1 MKIILNKVN
10 KTIGLLHRLQNILPR
25 SAMLTIY
32 KTFIRPQ
39 LDYGDIIYDQTY
51 NASFHQKLELLQYN
65 ACLTI
70 TGAIEVFQMKN
81 YIKNYNPGQNIW
93 NRTEKSSETEQGKK
107 FLISTFAWFLIA
119 IAQV

>member
-1 MKIILNKVN
+1 
-10 KTIGLLHRLQNILPR
+10 
-25 SAMLTIY
+25 MLTIY
-32 KTFIRPQ
+32 KTFIRPH

-51 NASFHQKLELLQYN
+51 NALFHQKLELLQYN

-93 NRTEKSSETEQGKK
+93 NRIEKSSETEQGKK

>member
-1 MKIILNKVN
+1 
-10 KTIGLLHRLQNILPR
+10 
-25 SAMLTIY
+25 MLTIY
-32 KTFIRPQ
+32 KTFIRPH

-51 NASFHQKLELLQYN
+51 NTSFHQKLELLQYN

-93 NRTEKSSETEQGKK
+93 NRIEKSSETGQGKK